1 MEGFW
6 GERLDKVLATLMPD
20 VSRARLQKLIEEGS
34 VEVNG
39 EVVQKVRQKVT
50 EGDEISLLEEPHLD
64 EALAFTPEEDVE
76 FDVVY
81 EDDAIVVVN
90 KPAGLVVHPGAG
102 NPCGTLLNGLLW
114 RYPELREVPR
124 AGIVHRLDRDTTGL
138 MVVARTLAAQTNLVR
153 QLQERTVKRE
163 YWAFTLGSAAPDFVV
178 ETPIGRYPRSR
189 TDKVLATLMPDVS
202 RARLQKLIEE
212 GSVEV
217 NGEVVQKVRQKVTEG
232 DEISLLEEPHL
243 DEALAFTPEEDVEFD
258 VVYEDDAI
266 VVVNKPAGLVVHPGA
281 GNPCG
286 TLLNG
291 LLWRYPEL
299 REVPRAGIVHRL
311 DRDTTGLMVVAR
323 TLAAQTNLV
332 RQLQERTVKREYW
345 AFTLGSAAPDFVV
358 ETPIGRDPRS
368 RTRFKCFPGS
378 TGVRAKPART
388 RARCVGWS
396 SIEGLPVSWVACR
409 LDTGRTHQIR
419 VHLTSEDLP
428 LIGDQVYRG
437 RAPGLTVK
445 VENELDFH
453 RQALH
458 ASRLGLDHPVTG
470 EYMEWFV
477 PPEDDMIDLMDELGF
492 GPWNVPVRVFE
503 NERL

>member
-1 MEGFW
+1 MTSSCENSELSDYNDLPDAGNGADDDTLPSFAVEGFW
-6 GERLDKVLATLMPD
+6 GERL
-20 VSRARLQKLIEEGS
+20 
-34 VEVNG
+34 
-39 EVVQKVRQKVT
+39 
-50 EGDEISLLEEPHLD
+50 
-64 EALAFTPEEDVE
+64 
-76 FDVVY
+76 
-81 EDDAIVVVN
+81 
-90 KPAGLVVHPGAG
+90 
-102 NPCGTLLNGLLW
+102 
-114 RYPELREVPR
+114 
-124 AGIVHRLDRDTTGL
+124 
-138 MVVARTLAAQTNLVR
+138 
-153 QLQERTVKRE
+153 
-163 YWAFTLGSAAPDFVV
+163 
-178 ETPIGRYPRSR
+178 
-189 TDKVLATLMPDVS
+189 DKVLATLMPDVS

-419 VHLTSEDLP
+419 VHMSWQGHP
-428 LIGDQVYRG
+428 LFNDERYGGDRILKGTTFSKYKQFI
-437 RAPGLTVK
+437 
-445 VENELDFH
+445 ENCFAVMPRH
-453 RQALH
+453 ALH
-458 ASRLGLDHPVTG
+458 AQS
-470 EYMEWFV
+470 
-477 PPEDDMIDLMDELGF
+477 LGF
-492 GPWNVPVRVFE
+492 VHPMTHEAVYFE
-503 NERL
+503 SELPDDFRALLEKWDTYAAASKESNNG